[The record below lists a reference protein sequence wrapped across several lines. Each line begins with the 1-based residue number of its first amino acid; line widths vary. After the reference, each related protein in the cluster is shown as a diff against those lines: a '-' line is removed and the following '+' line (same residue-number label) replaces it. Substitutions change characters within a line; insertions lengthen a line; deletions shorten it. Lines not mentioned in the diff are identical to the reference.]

1 VGPLAANQQVSRQQ
15 TARAREESR
24 MKYGI
29 IAGILDPDLETAFR
43 MGQELGFDGLE
54 MSFNELDYE
63 KALLWT
69 HEGVQQIRRLAEATG
84 LEVPSCCAGRYNRR
98 GFVNPDPA
106 VREECVA
113 IMLHLIDT
121 CADVGMDNIL
131 VAFFG
136 DHQIETDEHKDLVV
150 EAMKR
155 CAPKAE
161 SRGITLA
168 LEGTVTAEEF
178 MEIIERADSE
188 ALGVY
193 YDVGNAVWLGYDG
206 PAELRK
212 LSDAGLLRQIHI
224 KDMTVDKSNVPLGEP
239 VAAGSDRLR
248 SPGEGGV
255 DWPAVAEAIRDIGYD
270 GYLVLETTGGDDR
283 RAFAQRHLAFIKG
296 YLEG

>member
-1 VGPLAANQQVSRQQ
+1 
-15 TARAREESR
+15 

-29 IAGILDPDLETAFR
+29 ISRILDPELEAAFN

-54 MSFNELDYE
+54 IPFVELDCE
-63 KALLWT
+63 KEPLWT
-69 HEGVQQIRRLAEATG
+69 REGVQQIRGLAEATG
-84 LEVPSCCAGRYNRR
+84 LEVPSCCAGRYNLR
-98 GFVNPDPA
+98 GFVNPDPE
-106 VREECVA
+106 VREKCVE
-113 IMLHLIDT
+113 ILLHLIDT
-121 CADVGMDNIL
+121 CAEVGMENIL

-136 DHQIETDEHKDLVV
+136 DHEIETDKHRDLVV

-168 LEGTVTAEEF
+168 LEGTVTAEDF
-178 MEIIERADSE
+178 FEIIDRTESE

-212 LSDAGLLRQIHI
+212 ISERGLLAQVHI
-224 KDMTVDKSNVPLGEP
+224 KDMTPEKQNVPLGE
-239 VAAGSDRLR
+239 
-248 SPGEGGV
+248 GGV
-255 DWPAVAEAIRDIGYD
+255 NWPAVGDALREIEYD

-283 RAFAQRHLAFIKG
+283 RAFAQRHLAFIKKH
-296 YLEG
+296 LEG